1 MGQGVYIVKA
11 EALPQVLQKTL
22 EAKELLRRGE
32 CRTVREAVARV
43 GISRSAFYKYRDGV
57 EPADPDAGLAVTL
70 SLVLQHEAGV
80 LSRVLAKVAAVQGN
94 VRTINQSPPSGG
106 VAPVTITFETAGM
119 AGTVDGLVRE
129 LRTLPG
135 VVKADVVGESA
146 SLGAAR

>member
-1 MGQGVYIVKA
+1 MQNVYLVKA

-22 EAKELLRRGE
+22 EAKDLLRRGE

-57 EPADPDAGLAVTL
+57 EPADPDAGMAVTL
-70 SLVLQHEAGV
+70 SLILEHQAGV
-80 LSRVLAKVAAVQGN
+80 LSRVLSKIALAQGN

-119 AGTVDGLVRE
+119 LVPVDALVRDVGGV
-129 LRTLPG
+129 PG
-135 VVKADVVGESA
+135 VVRADL
-146 SLGAAR
+146 LGDGSTAGGV